1 MFRELLAWLIPRRR
15 QGRRW
20 AMQATEASTHEL
32 LSNTMLSEVY
42 HAHAAIH
49 GANKL
54 LPGEALPDPSEHPRT
69 GDTGSNTILV

>member
-32 LSNTMLSEVY
+32 LSIEFCVSNE
-42 HAHAAIH
+42 
-49 GANKL
+49 ANARACPL
-54 LPGEALPDPSEHPRT
+54 TLPSPPRGR
-69 GDTGSNTILV
+69 GDS